1 MGRSM
6 RIRITDGCGSS
17 GVSWLCCEGEVF
29 AVDDSV
35 DAFLL
40 LAQVEAPVVVEVAGG
55 DEGAEPEDGLGTVE
69 APPCARYV
77 HSVLDDVPACSL
89 DDPGGD
95 RPALA
100 QRGGVAEM
108 VLLVVQ
114 VGGALAGGG
123 SCGGRGA
130 VGGGAAA
137 DRGRDL
143 AGLAVQDLAG
153 LVGDPFL
160 GGTLAFVEEGP
171 GGFPAVF
178 QDVDEVDDDRDGDA
192 AAGGLGGDGLHL
204 GIVPVD
210 QDHPFPPVTRVPPP
224 PLPQPALDY

>member
-1 MGRSM
+1 MAARGPRP
-6 RIRITDGCGSS
+6 RHRHNEHIGII
-17 GVSWLCCEGEVF
+17 
-29 AVDDSV
+29 
-35 DAFLL
+35 
-40 LAQVEAPVVVEVAGG
+40 AGG

-114 VGGALAGGG
+114 VAGALAGAG
-123 SCGGRGA
+123 SFGGRVA

-137 DRGRDL
+137 DPRRDL
-143 AGLAVQDLAG
+143 AGLAVQG
-153 LVGDPFL
+153 LSGL
-160 GGTLAFVEEGP
+160 GGGPLPPRTLAFFEAGP

-178 QDVDEVDDDRDGDA
+178 QGVD
-192 AAGGLGGDGLHL
+192 
-204 GIVPVD
+204 
-210 QDHPFPPVTRVPPP
+210 
-224 PLPQPALDY
+224 

>member
-114 VGGALAGGG
+114 VAGALAGAG
-123 SCGGRGA
+123 SFGGRVA
-130 VGGGAAA
+130 GGGGPAA
-137 DRGRDL
+137 DPGRDP
-143 AGLAVQDLAG
+143 AGRALQAPAG
-153 LVGDPFL
+153 LVGHPFL
-160 GGTLAFVEEGP
+160 RGTLPFVPEAP
-171 GGFPAVF
+171 GAFPAVF
-178 QDVDEVDDDRDGDA
+178 
-192 AAGGLGGDGLHL
+192 
-204 GIVPVD
+204 
-210 QDHPFPPVTRVPPP
+210 PP
-224 PLPQPALDY
+224 